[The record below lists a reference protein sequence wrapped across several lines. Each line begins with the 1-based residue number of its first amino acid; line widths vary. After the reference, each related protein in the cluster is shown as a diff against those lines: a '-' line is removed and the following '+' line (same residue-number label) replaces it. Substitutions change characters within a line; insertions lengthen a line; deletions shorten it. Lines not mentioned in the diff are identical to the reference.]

1 MSHYLWSHLR
11 ISIPFLLALL
21 LAIGLACGE
30 AESPTDTPAAEA
42 TAAPAQPGATAV
54 PTAAPAATSPPAAPP
69 DSRAGGI
76 IPMLAHSNPL
86 TFDPHQGANSSDV
99 GSFSPL
105 YSQLVEYNPINP
117 SEIIGDLA
125 ESWEF
130 SGDGLALTFVLRDGI
145 KWSDGVDFTAD
156 DIVFSINRMAEPE
169 EPRPRAGRVRFYVDS
184 VEAVDERTARVNQ
197 LFSSPVLLKLLAVDY
212 MKILPRHVVEAGA
225 DLRVFDN
232 VVGTG
237 PFRGVSFTSGVSYE
251 YERNPDYF
259 KDGVP
264 YFDGIKASIMNDK
277 GTIIANFKTERILMH
292 NIWANHL
299 DIDDLVQLEA
309 DEEFM
314 SKFDIIYKEA
324 GGDHVLMNTTKAP
337 YNDERVRRAIFL
349 AIDRQELVDGFGLGK
364 YWLGRIM
371 ARSNPFAFPEEELAE
386 LPGYRQ
392 LDGKKH
398 PDDLAEAKRLMAEAG
413 YADGFDAIM
422 TVPTI
427 EYFPDATQVI
437 KEQLKNALNLNIEV
451 RTQEFTGWVT
461 AMNSADFDLAW
472 LGYGMMV
479 IDPDDRLQALYLEGS
494 RNWTRWHDP
503 VVDELFA
510 EQQQELDFDRRKEL
524 NYEIQE
530 RILTGAPGTVEVIW
544 RPLGIIVSKRI
555 KTEAGGYVVSET
567 IQTVMKREHEWLE
580 SE

>member
-1 MSHYLWSHLR
+1 MGKHPPVYT
-11 ISIPFLLALL
+11 IMVVILLAV
-21 LAIGLACGE
+21 ALACGE
-30 AESPTDTPAAEA
+30 ATSPTDAPASEA
-42 TAAPAQPGATAV
+42 TAVPAATAV
-54 PTAAPAATSPPAAPP
+54 PTPVPAATSQPAPP
-69 DSRAGGI
+69 SDSRTGGI
-76 IPMLAHSNPL
+76 VSLLAHSNPL
-86 TFDPHQGANSSDV
+86 TFDPHRGANATDV

-130 SGDGLALTFVLRDGI
+130 SEDGMALTFVLHDGI
-145 KWSDGVDFTAD
+145 KWSDGADFTAD
-156 DIVFSINRMAEPE
+156 DVVFSINRMAEPE

-184 VEAVDERTARVNQ
+184 VEAVDELTAKVNQ

-212 MKILPRHVVEAGA
+212 MKILPKHVIEAGT
-225 DLRVFDN
+225 DIHVFDN

-237 PFRGVSFTSGVSYE
+237 PFRGVNFTSGVSYE

-259 KDGVP
+259 KEGVP
-264 YFDGIKASIMNDK
+264 YFDGIKGSIMNDK
-277 GTIIANFKTERILMH
+277 GTVIANFKTEQLLMQ

-299 DIDDLVQLEA
+299 DIDDLLELEA
-309 DEEFM
+309 DQDFM

-337 YNDERVRRAIFL
+337 YDDERVRRAIFL
-349 AIDRQELVDGFGLGK
+349 AIDRHELVDGFGLGK

-371 ARSNPFAFPEEELAE
+371 ARSNPFAFPEEELAA

-392 LDGKKH
+392 LDGEKH
-398 PDDLAEAKRLMAEAG
+398 PDDLAEAKRLMKEAG
-413 YADGFDAIM
+413 YEDGFEAIL

-427 EYFPDATQVI
+427 EYFPDASQVI
-437 KEQLKNALNLNIEV
+437 KEQLKNALNLDIEV

-461 AMNSADFDLAW
+461 AMNAADFDLAW

-503 VVDELFA
+503 VVDELFSQ
-510 EQQQELDFDRRKEL
+510 QQQELDFEKRKAL

-530 RILTGAPGTVEVIW
+530 RIFTGAPGTAEVIW
-544 RPLGIIVSKRI
+544 RPLGILVSKRI

-567 IQTVMKREHEWLE
+567 IQTIMKREHEWLAPE
-580 SE
+580 